1 MATKTNYNNTQFK
14 SLKMFK
20 KKLFLGFLVSSVFVA
35 SGKLRKLGTKILN
48 YHQTSHAFFPSFLT
62 HLVARAKIDLERT
75 FAEIN
80 DSVRLHFH
88 STLKTHFAVVMILNA
103 IFCEQIYK
111 ILLTLINFGN
121 IIHNILA
128 DIWVIIKLPRIVN
141 LYLIS
146 GVSFCPFLWLLKRSR
161 SKHPN

>member
-80 DSVRLHFH
+80 DSVRLHFY
-88 STLKTHFAVVMILNA
+88 STQKTNFAVVVILNA
-103 IFCEQIYK
+103 IFCGQIYK